1 MPVKWK
7 PDKAPGK
14 KRERKARLKRTQQR
28 KDFAKNMERAEKLS
42 REYCMAKDIATVP
55 TGGLEQKFVD
65 WAVDH
70 YRLLKFN
77 EAMSQPHKA
86 MDEQWYEI
94 ATTAA
99 ACKKATDARTY
110 PKRRAQQKLAAAKFR
125 ADRMQSRIEAA
136 GHIAAEMHAK
146 MQEREMQAAK

>member
-1 MPVKWK
+1 MSRGS
-7 PDKAPGK
+7 AS
-14 KRERKARLKRTQQR
+14 RTQQR

-42 REYCMAKDIATVP
+42 REYCKAKDIATVP

-65 WAVDH
+65 WALDH

-94 ATTAA
+94 ATTAE
-99 ACKKATDARTY
+99 ACKKATEARTY

-125 ADRMQSRIEAA
+125 ADRTQSRIEAA
-136 GHIAAEMHAK
+136 QSIAAEMQAK
-146 MQEREMQAAK
+146 KQERALR

>member
-1 MPVKWK
+1 MPLKWK

-14 KRERKARLKRTQQR
+14 KREQRQRLKRTQQR

-65 WAVDH
+65 WALYH

-77 EAMSQPHKA
+77 EDMSQPHKA

-94 ATTAA
+94 ATTAE
-99 ACKKATDARTY
+99 ACKKATEARTY
-110 PKRRAQQKLAAAKFR
+110 PKRMAEHKLAVAKFR
-125 ADRMQSRIEAA
+125 ADRTQSRLEASQRVGVA
-136 GHIAAEMHAK
+136 MQAK
-146 MQEREMQAAK
+146 VQEREAQAAK